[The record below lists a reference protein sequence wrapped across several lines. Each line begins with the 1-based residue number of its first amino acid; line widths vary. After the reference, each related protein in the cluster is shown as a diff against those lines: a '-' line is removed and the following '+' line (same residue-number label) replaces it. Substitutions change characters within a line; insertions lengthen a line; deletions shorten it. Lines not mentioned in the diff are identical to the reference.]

1 MTLYFQLLLFTISFP
16 LLASWDKRFN
26 YASKFKFLFPA
37 LILTGI
43 FFIIWDIIF
52 TKNGVWGF
60 SEIHTSNINFLYL
73 PIEEWLFFIIIPFS
87 CLFIYESVKY
97 FHNVKKYNKPV
108 RIFYLFLGA
117 TLILVGSINYDKSY
131 TFWNFT
137 FCGLFL
143 IYSGY
148 KIRDYHAEFLVA
160 YLYSLIPFF
169 IVNGIL
175 TDGNFDYNYLTEP
188 VVWYNNNENL
198 FIRIITIPFEDL
210 FYSMLLLIM
219 NVTFYEKFM
228 SKSIK
233 NI

>member
-37 LILTGI
+37 LILTGV

-60 SEIHTSNINFLYL
+60 SEIHTTNINFLYL

-97 FHNVKKYNKPV
+97 FHDVKKYNEPV
-108 RIFYLFLGA
+108 RWFYLLLGA
-117 TLILVGSINYDKSY
+117 ILILVGSINYEKSY
-131 TFWNFT
+131 TFWNFI

-143 IYSGY
+143 IYSGH
-148 KIRDYHAEFLVA
+148 KVRDYHAEFLLA

-169 IVNGIL
+169 IINGVL
-175 TDGNFDYNYLTEP
+175 TDGNFDFNHFTEP

-228 SKSIK
+228 SKSVKDI
-233 NI
+233 

>member
-1 MTLYFQLLLFTISFP
+1 
-16 LLASWDKRFN
+16 
-26 YASKFKFLFPA
+26 
-37 LILTGI
+37 
-43 FFIIWDIIF
+43 
-52 TKNGVWGF
+52 
-60 SEIHTSNINFLYL
+60 
-73 PIEEWLFFIIIPFS
+73 
-87 CLFIYESVKY
+87 
-97 FHNVKKYNKPV
+97 
-108 RIFYLFLGA
+108 
-117 TLILVGSINYDKSY
+117 
-131 TFWNFT
+131 
-137 FCGLFL
+137 
-143 IYSGY
+143 
-148 KIRDYHAEFLVA
+148 VA

>member
-16 LLASWDKRFN
+16 LIASWDKRFN

-37 LILTGI
+37 LFLTGT
-43 FFIIWDIIF
+43 FFIVWDIIF

-60 SEIHTSNINFLYL
+60 SEIHTTNINFLYL

-97 FHNVKKYNKPV
+97 FHDVKKYNEPV
-108 RIFYLFLGA
+108 RWFYLLLGA
-117 TLILVGSINYDKSY
+117 ILIFVGSINYEKSY
-131 TFWNFT
+131 TFWNFI

-143 IYSGY
+143 LYSGH
-148 KIRDYHAEFLVA
+148 KVRDYHAEFLLA
-160 YLYSLIPFF
+160 YFYSLIPFF
-169 IVNGIL
+169 IINGVL
-175 TDGNFDYNYLTEP
+175 TDGNFDFNHFTEP

-228 SKSIK
+228 SKSVKDI
-233 NI
+233 

>member
-1 MTLYFQLLLFTISFP
+1 M
-16 LLASWDKRFN
+16 
-26 YASKFKFLFPA
+26 
-37 LILTGI
+37 
-43 FFIIWDIIF
+43 
-52 TKNGVWGF
+52 
-60 SEIHTSNINFLYL
+60 
-73 PIEEWLFFIIIPFS
+73 
-87 CLFIYESVKY
+87 
-97 FHNVKKYNKPV
+97 
-108 RIFYLFLGA
+108 
-117 TLILVGSINYDKSY
+117 
-131 TFWNFT
+131 
-137 FCGLFL
+137 
-143 IYSGY
+143 
-148 KIRDYHAEFLVA
+148 A